1 MSIKLRMI
9 IGIAGAILFLLAS
22 NLVTQYLINESS
34 RTMDRIIKV
43 NGVKVS
49 ILNELKNA
57 TEARA
62 ILQRDYVL
70 LSEPEQ
76 RAQIKQ
82 ALDASREQIS
92 DVFKRL
98 SEMQLDAQESEFR
111 EQLMSNVASANTS
124 YSSFILAMDE
134 DFTEE
139 AVQILT
145 TEFKEK
151 YEAFLKIVEAFR
163 QYELEQN
170 DLAVKTLYEGQ
181 EQGELLI
188 WSWLGISVVLFSIIG
203 WVVARSFLKPIHAM
217 CSTMQNITETGDLSH
232 RIPVS
237 GKDELANV
245 AQQVNALFER
255 MDRIVTD
262 VVGVMQ
268 EAAQGHFGQR
278 VEEGQRG
285 QFLALKSGVNDSLEQ
300 IEGVVAL
307 LQQTSQNFSNC
318 QLQTAKNEALELR
331 GAFAEV
337 MHNLNLSAEFMKST
351 VDSIGQTLTALS
363 HGNFSVRS
371 TIAVNGDFKPLQLG
385 LNHTL
390 EDLEHF
396 VDEVAYVQAKI
407 SEGDLTHQV
416 QGVYKGKMAALKD
429 SLNSSVANMAVMV
442 GKVGAIAGCVADGSD
457 ELARGNETISHSIQK
472 QAAALEETSASME
485 EMTSTVRHNAD
496 NAQQANQMVSNAQ
509 TQLQDGLKTMDDAL
523 GSMHKMVDASRK
535 INDIIAL
542 IDGIA
547 FQTNLLALNA
557 AVEAARAG
565 EHGRG
570 FAVVAGEVRN
580 LAAKSAEAAGEI
592 KGLIENSVKIS
603 ETTGSYVQQTSEVMS
618 QINTSIQT
626 MGQMISEISQASSEQ
641 AKGIEQVN
649 RAIGD
654 MDRMTQQNA
663 LIVQQAAESSDALQ
677 QDAGQLR
684 AQVNS
689 FKVNAAVQQR
699 MQKLVHSDAG
709 AQFEK
714 MIEAHVAWK
723 SKIRAFVE
731 GVDIGVSYEAA
742 TDHTSCV
749 LGKWYY
755 GEGQQYMH
763 LPLMK
768 TLGDEHMQMHQS
780 IKQVMDAKS
789 VDDIA
794 AVEEGLSKVD
804 AYSAKVVAILN
815 QMIDE
820 IV

>member
-1 MSIKLRMI
+1 MTIKVRMI
-9 IGIAGAILFLLAS
+9 IGIAGAIFFLLAS
-22 NLVTQYLINESS
+22 NLVTQFLINESS
-34 RTMDRIIKV
+34 RTVDQIIKV
-43 NGVKVS
+43 NGVKVTL
-49 ILNELKNA
+49 LNELKNA

-76 RAQIKQ
+76 REQIKQ
-82 ALDASREQIS
+82 ALQASREKIS
-92 DVFKRL
+92 DVFNHLREI
-98 SEMQLDAQESEFR
+98 SLDAKETEFR

-124 YSSFILAMDE
+124 YSSFMLAMEE

-139 AVQILT
+139 AVVILT

-170 DLAVKTLYEGQ
+170 DLAVKKLYEGQ
-181 EQGELLI
+181 EQGEVLI
-188 WSWLGISVVLFSIIG
+188 WSWLAISVVLFSLIG
-203 WVVARSFLKPIHAM
+203 WLVAKSFLKPIHAM
-217 CSTMQNITETGDLSH
+217 CETMQKITETGDLSH
-232 RIPVS
+232 RIPMM
-237 GKDELANV
+237 GKDELAKV
-245 AQQVNALFER
+245 SEQVNFLFDR
-255 MDRIVTD
+255 MEHIVMD
-262 VVGVMQ
+262 VVAVMQ
-268 EAAQGHFGQR
+268 EAAQGRFSKR

-285 QFLALKSGVNDSLEQ
+285 QFLALKSGVNESLDQ
-300 IEGVVAL
+300 IEGVVEL

-318 QLQTAKNEALELR
+318 QLQTAHNEKLELR

-337 MHNLNLSAEFMKST
+337 IENLDQSAGFMRSI
-351 VDSIGQTLTALS
+351 VDSIGKTLIALS

-371 TIAVNGDFKPLQLG
+371 TVEVNGDFKPLNDS
-385 LNHTL
+385 LNRTL
-390 EDLEHF
+390 EDLERF
-396 VDEVAYVQAKI
+396 VDEVAFVQAKI
-407 SEGDLTHQV
+407 SEGDLTHHV
-416 QGVYKGKMAALKD
+416 EGVYKGKMAALKD

-442 GKVGAIAGCVADGSD
+442 GKVGAIAGCVADGSED
-457 ELARGNETISHSIQK
+457 LAKGNETISQSIQK
-472 QAAALEETSASME
+472 QAAALEETSSSME
-485 EMTSTVRHNAD
+485 EMTSTVRHNAE
-496 NAQQANQMVSNAQ
+496 NAQQANHMVSSAQ
-509 TQLQDGLKTMDDAL
+509 TQLQDGLRTMDDAL
-523 GSMHKMVDASRK
+523 DSMHKMVDASRK
-535 INDIIAL
+535 INDIISL

-592 KGLIENSVKIS
+592 KTLIENSVRIS
-603 ETTGSYVQQTSEVMS
+603 ESTGSYVQQTSEVMA
-618 QINTSIQT
+618 QINGSIQT

-649 RAIGD
+649 RTIGE

-663 LIVQQAAESSDALQ
+663 LIVQQASEASGALQ
-677 QDAGQLR
+677 QDAMQLR
-684 AQVNS
+684 TQVNS
-689 FKVNAAVQQR
+689 FNVNATVQQR
-699 MQKLVHSDAG
+699 MQKLVHSETG
-709 AQFEK
+709 VQFEK
-714 MIEAHVAWK
+714 MIEAHLAWK

-731 GVDIGVSYEAA
+731 GMDIGVTYEAA

-763 LPLMK
+763 LPLMQ

-789 VDDIA
+789 VDDIE
-794 AVEEGLSKVD
+794 AVEDGLSKVD
-804 AYSAKVVAILN
+804 EYSNKVVAILN

>member
-1 MSIKLRMI
+1 MTIKVRMI
-9 IGIAGAILFLLAS
+9 IGIAGAIFFLLAS
-22 NLVTQYLINESS
+22 NLVTQFLINESS
-34 RTMDRIIKV
+34 RTMDQIIKV
-43 NGVKVS
+43 NGVKVTL
-49 ILNELKNA
+49 LNELKNA

-76 RAQIKQ
+76 REQIKQ
-82 ALDASREQIS
+82 ALQASRDKIS
-92 DVFKRL
+92 EVFNGLREI
-98 SEMQLDAQESEFR
+98 SLDAKETEFR

-124 YSSFILAMDE
+124 YSSFMLAMDE

-139 AVQILT
+139 AIVILT

-170 DLAVKTLYEGQ
+170 DLAVKRLYEGQ
-181 EQGELLI
+181 EQGEVLI
-188 WSWLGISVVLFSIIG
+188 WSWLAISVVLFSLIG
-203 WVVARSFLKPIHAM
+203 WVVAKSFLKPIHAM
-217 CSTMQNITETGDLSH
+217 CETMQKITETGDLSH
-232 RIPVS
+232 RIPMM
-237 GKDELANV
+237 GKDELAKV
-245 AQQVNALFER
+245 SEQVNFLFDR
-255 MDRIVTD
+255 MERIVTD
-262 VVGVMQ
+262 VVAVMQ
-268 EAAQGHFGQR
+268 EAAQGRFSKR

-285 QFLALKSGVNDSLEQ
+285 QFLALKSGVNESLDQ
-300 IEGVVAL
+300 IEGVVGL

-318 QLQTAKNEALELR
+318 QLQTAQNDNLVLR

-337 MHNLNLSAEFMKST
+337 IQNLDQSAEFMRSI
-351 VDSIGQTLTALS
+351 VDSIGKTLIALS

-371 TIAVNGDFKPLQLG
+371 TAEVNGDFKPLNVS
-385 LNHTL
+385 LNRTL
-390 EDLEHF
+390 EDLERF
-396 VDEVAYVQAKI
+396 VDEVAFVQAKI
-407 SEGDLTHQV
+407 SEGDLTHHV
-416 QGVYKGKMAALKD
+416 EGVYKGKMAALKD

-457 ELARGNETISHSIQK
+457 DLAKGNETISQSIQK
-472 QAAALEETSASME
+472 QAAALEETSSSME
-485 EMTSTVRHNAD
+485 EMTSTVRHNAE
-496 NAQQANQMVSNAQ
+496 NAQQANHMVSSAQ
-509 TQLQDGLKTMDDAL
+509 SQLQDGLRTMDDAL
-523 GSMHKMVDASRK
+523 DSMHKMVDASRK
-535 INDIIAL
+535 INDIISL

-592 KGLIENSVKIS
+592 KTLIENSVRIS
-603 ETTGSYVQQTSEVMS
+603 ESTGSYVQQTSEVMS
-618 QINTSIQT
+618 QINGSIQT

-649 RAIGD
+649 RTIGE

-663 LIVQQAAESSDALQ
+663 LIVQQAAEASGALQ
-677 QDAGQLR
+677 QDAMQLR
-684 AQVNS
+684 TQVNS
-689 FKVNAAVQQR
+689 FNVNATVQQR
-699 MQKLVHSDAG
+699 MQKLVHSETG
-709 AQFEK
+709 VQFEK
-714 MIEAHVAWK
+714 MIEAHLAWK

-731 GVDIGVSYEAA
+731 GMDIGVTYEAA

-763 LPLMK
+763 LPLMQ

-789 VDDIA
+789 VGDIE
-794 AVEEGLSKVD
+794 AVEEGLGKVD
-804 AYSAKVVAILN
+804 DYSNKVVAILN